1 MVGPVAD
8 YDGWISYKL
17 TQISSRSL
25 YPLQAC
31 YLRFYSA
38 LWGFEPNQQ
47 QSLSLVHDC
56 IILAWSGNSN
66 SLTWFYSFPPPTH
79 FAEVSI
85 PYLMVVESPNV
96 VPKQSWPL
104 HPNMVKGN
112 LSWCGFTYLRA
123 LWREVQQCPPLHF
136 FSTPLLCTSSPANL
150 TLCDRSSCN
159 TQDALFKEKIR
170 NIFSSLAVIWFS
182 GDTCWH
188 CVCCGMTLERL
199 ASRVLKR
206 TPKAWVDF
214 SAIEPAILSRRCL
227 SAPKL
232 IILSNKWRQH

>member
-17 TQISSRSL
+17 TQIPSRSL

-31 YLRFYSA
+31 NLRFYSA

-123 LWREVQQCPPLHF
+123 LLREVQRLGSWPPLALLLYTFSLHL
-136 FSTPLLCTSSPANL
+136 FSTPLLSTSSL
-150 TLCDRSSCN
+150 HLFSCQLN
-159 TQDALFKEKIR
+159 
-170 NIFSSLAVIWFS
+170 VMW
-182 GDTCWH
+182 
-188 CVCCGMTLERL
+188 
-199 ASRVLKR
+199 
-206 TPKAWVDF
+206 
-214 SAIEPAILSRRCL
+214 
-227 SAPKL
+227 
-232 IILSNKWRQH
+232 